1 MREELNRHG
10 SGLISGLMRWLYLQK
25 HIPDDDGMDGYLR
38 VPRLLVANG
47 YEFTRKCSVL
57 PSVSLLSKLGR
68 NRRKRNSLISCFD
81 KTKKC
86 PVALFHAC
94 CRLAVSESK
103 PQSPMNES
111 FCLLSVAHPT
121 GFSRVLSMVC
131 ALNFATF
138 TLVLTLTCRSFHHI
152 GSFWKNTDKLP
163 LLLMI

>member
-10 SGLISGLMRWLYLQK
+10 SGLISGLMRWLYLK
-25 HIPDDDGMDGYLR
+25 KIYPSPMTMDGYLR
-38 VPRLLVANG
+38 VSRLLVANG
-47 YEFTRKCSVL
+47 YEYTCKCSVL

-111 FCLLSVAHPT
+111 FVFFQLPTKQGLAGSYQWSVP
-121 GFSRVLSMVC
+121 
-131 ALNFATF
+131 
-138 TLVLTLTCRSFHHI
+138 
-152 GSFWKNTDKLP
+152 
-163 LLLMI
+163 